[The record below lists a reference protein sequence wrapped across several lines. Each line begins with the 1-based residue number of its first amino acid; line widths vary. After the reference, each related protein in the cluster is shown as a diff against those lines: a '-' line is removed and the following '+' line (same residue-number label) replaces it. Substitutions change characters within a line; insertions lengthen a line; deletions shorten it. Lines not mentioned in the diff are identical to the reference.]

1 VVVNTQDATLV
12 VPREKVDMVKE
23 MVDFLKKQGKKDL
36 I

>member
-1 VVVNTQDATLV
+1 MIILEIAMGMVKGM
-12 VPREKVDMVKE
+12 EMVKE